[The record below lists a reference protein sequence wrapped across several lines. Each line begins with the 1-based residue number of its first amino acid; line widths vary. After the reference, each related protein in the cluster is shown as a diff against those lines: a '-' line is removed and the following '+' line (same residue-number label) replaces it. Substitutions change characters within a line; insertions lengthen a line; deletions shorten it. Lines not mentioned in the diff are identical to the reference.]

1 MIIKTD
7 GSNYVNLD
15 NVDKIIVHPENKAYA
30 AVFQKYISLKGDA
43 IVLGTMTFNSKEE
56 ADKFIMEECNQN

>member
-7 GSNYVNLD
+7 GCNYVNLD

-30 AVFQKYISLKGDA
+30 AVFQKYNSSKEDA
-43 IVLGTMTFNSKEE
+43 VVLGTMTFNSKEE
-56 ADKFIMEECNQN
+56 ADKFIMENCN

>member
-7 GSNYVNLD
+7 GCNYVNLD

-30 AVFQKYISLKGDA
+30 AVFQKYNSPKEDA
-43 IVLGTMTFNSKEE
+43 VVLGTMTFNSKEE
-56 ADKFIMEECNQN
+56 ADKFIMENCN